1 MEAITSYQS
10 RCLGSGTEFR
20 KLKNHLPVLL
30 QTSVWIHNYL
40 FHSLLFLEQWQF
52 PFSHFYY
59 HYFADFN
66 WWRHWWMFF
75 SADDVDKATYMAFTI
90 FPKYCFFRR
99 EDRLTTSHVEH
110 RLLNHQEFYTEPW
123 ACALEGIYNQ
133 TANFRFLSKRCTTP
147 WWKSIPISHVLVTV
161 VVFVVPV
168 TELSSTS
175 YLVKAF
181 SFYHFHLGK
190 KAKSRAQA
198 LWISEQCTEEQ

>member
-1 MEAITSYQS
+1 
-10 RCLGSGTEFR
+10 
-20 KLKNHLPVLL
+20 
-30 QTSVWIHNYL
+30 
-40 FHSLLFLEQWQF
+40 
-52 PFSHFYY
+52 
-59 HYFADFN
+59 
-66 WWRHWWMFF
+66 MFF

-99 EDRLTTSHVEH
+99 EDRLTTSHIEH

-133 TANFRFLSKRCTTP
+133 KANFRFLSKGCTTP
-147 WWKSIPISHVLVTV
+147 WWKSIPISHILVTV
-161 VVFVVPV
+161 VVYVVPV

-198 LWISEQCTEEQ
+198 L

>member
-1 MEAITSYQS
+1 M
-10 RCLGSGTEFR
+10 
-20 KLKNHLPVLL
+20 V
-30 QTSVWIHNYL
+30 
-40 FHSLLFLEQWQF
+40 
-52 PFSHFYY
+52 
-59 HYFADFN
+59 
-66 WWRHWWMFF
+66 F
-75 SADDVDKATYMAFTI
+75 SADDVDKAAYMAFTI

-133 TANFRFLSKRCTTP
+133 KANFRFLSKGCTTP
-147 WWKSIPISHVLVTV
+147 WWKRIPISHVLVTV

-181 SFYHFHLGK
+181 SFYHFHFGK

-198 LWISEQCTEEQ
+198 LRVSERRTEEQ